1 MIAVN
6 KNVLR
11 VILYRYICNIF
22 VQYDCKNVVASQS
35 TLLVSLLTSMNM
47 TRQKA
52 NRYAPFHVHIYI
64 SNMMIQQIWLKFD
77 NLRFHTLLIEQL
89 QSRLSSIDS
98 QEKKN
103 GKVFSNLSSYSF
115 FLSNTIIISKLS
127 IAFTPICIPFNFD
140 VNSMKF
146 EYSIHYI
153 WIHLIIWI
161 QFYSSCI

>member
-11 VILYRYICNIF
+11 VILYKYIHNMF

-35 TLLVSLLTSMNM
+35 TSLISLLTSMNM

-52 NRYAPFHVHIYI
+52 NRYAPFHVHVIYI
-64 SNMMIQQIWLKFD
+64 SKMMIQQIWLKLD
-77 NLRFHTLLIEQL
+77 NLRFHKLLVEQL

-103 GKVFSNLSSYSF
+103 GKVSSNLSF
-115 FLSNTIIISKLS
+115 
-127 IAFTPICIPFNFD
+127 
-140 VNSMKF
+140 
-146 EYSIHYI
+146 
-153 WIHLIIWI
+153 
-161 QFYSSCI
+161 